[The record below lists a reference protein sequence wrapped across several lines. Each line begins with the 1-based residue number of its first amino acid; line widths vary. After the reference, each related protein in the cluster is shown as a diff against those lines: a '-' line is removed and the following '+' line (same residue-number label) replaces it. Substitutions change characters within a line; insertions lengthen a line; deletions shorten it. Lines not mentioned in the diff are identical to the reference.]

1 MINLL
6 KVLKGLCKFI
16 LNVLFVIQIILVI
29 LIFLTAA
36 YWFFDLIES
45 TLFAFAEPIASAVT
59 NIVKFFYDKDVMVGG
74 TYIDSSLLLFD
85 IFAGITVFLLT
96 KLKYYINIVIERINF
111 GIEDCKKKI
120 ETDFNDELKSNAESH
135 IKSFNKAALLIKFS
149 TRSMDVDSIWGG
161 DAEAGVKE
169 KIEEAQ
175 KILYASLKHITYCK
189 FAKIDDKLAVMLDDF
204 TKIDNVLIFVD
215 QSIKR
220 LKENFKAKKWILSSY
235 VAIDCYDNKS
245 DFQKDILPVLELL
258 IDLQHKGDV
267 VCLGNFNLR
276 YNLLSNPAYEVH
288 VKGSYEIRGRSEV
301 YYLVKKN

>member
-1 MINLL
+1 MIDFL
-6 KVLKGLCKFI
+6 KLLKGLCKFL
-16 LNVLFVIQIILVI
+16 LNILFVIQIILVI

-45 TLFAFAEPIASAVT
+45 TLFVFAEPIATAVT
-59 NIVKFFYDKDVMVGG
+59 NFVKFFYDKDVMVGG

-85 IFAGITVFLLT
+85 IFAGIAVFLLT

-111 GIEDCKKKI
+111 GIENCKKKI
-120 ETDFNDELKSNAESH
+120 ESEFNSELRSNAEDH
-135 IKSFNKAALLIKFS
+135 IKSFNKIALLIEFDA
-149 TRSMDVDSIWGG
+149 RSMDVDSIWGG

-189 FAKIDDKLAVMLDDF
+189 FAKTGDKLAVLLDDF
-204 TKIDNVLIFVD
+204 TKIDNVLIFID
-215 QSIKR
+215 QSINR
-220 LKENFKAKKWILSSY
+220 LKGNFKAKKWLLSSY
-235 VAIDCYDNKS
+235 IAIDCYNNKS
-245 DFQKDILPVLELL
+245 DFQKDILPVLEML
-258 IDLQHKGDV
+258 IGLRHKGDV